1 MINKLFTIIS
11 VEKQIIVVV
20 VDVEIFY
27 LQHMISYR
35 KDAIKRSTRK

>member
-1 MINKLFTIIS
+1 MLIINKLFTI
-11 VEKQIIVVV
+11 VEKSSVVV
-20 VDVEIFY
+20 VDVETFY